1 MKHNNVKPSETCMI
15 GDRLYTDI
23 LAGIQAGTLTVL
35 VLTGEATKEEAMKS
49 PLKPGIIAQDIGVIA
64 DLLKE

>member
-1 MKHNNVKPSETCMI
+1 MI

-49 PLKPGIIAQDIGVIA
+49 PLKPGIVAQDIGVIA